1 MCYQCTPIRRAVIVV
16 GDFNAHLPTLQHNNA
31 NTQWQLLADLLHCH
45 NLFPV
50 SCSSI
55 ATGPKY
61 TYFSGQTT
69 TTVDYI
75 LISPELAPSVNS
87 CTTLAHAP
95 LNVSDHLPI
104 SISICTPY
112 TNSLHCEPSHSTINW
127 SKASEDG
134 SIEHYSRQ
142 VRCAI
147 APLLNN
153 TLLSINEVDAE
164 IQHVAGILKD
174 AAFDCLPQIKQKKNK
189 KCIADSDLSALC
201 KQSKAAWKRWKNA
214 GRPRS
219 GGLWLEMRESKRA
232 VKEKISACRARKE
245 RADIQKRD
253 QLFKNNSNHRFRI
266 FKPKTS
272 CSKLLD
278 ENDHQT
284 TDPSAILEVFRS
296 HFSKLA
302 SSAIDTENESQPAD
316 SNIYDLEAKSLLND
330 DQILDTSITLEEIEA
345 AVNTLKLGRSKGA
358 DGLNSEHLLYGGP
371 TLMLWPMKIFNAI
384 ISLEEVP
391 TCFKEGVIIPVYKGR
406 EVPTCFKEGVII
418 PVYKGREVPT
428 CFKEGVIIP
437 VYKGRG
443 KDPLCWPVV
452 TGVLHSSIMGKTLE
466 IVILKRMSP
475 FLDEIRFP
483 DVNQTAYQKGVS
495 CTDAIF
501 STQEVLLN
509 YIRQGEK
516 PFLCLY
522 DIEKAFD
529 SVEFPILLQHIFS
542 IGING
547 KSWRIIKAW
556 YQIPTSRV
564 KHENSRLPPFQLAEV

>member
-1 MCYQCTPIRRAVIVV
+1 MGIIWKKSLPASPIPLDSDRICGVQLHLKKHIISVLSVYLPSTDHDIEEYKHYLNVLECAISALQSEGQVIVV
-16 GDFNAHLPTLQHNNA
+16 GDFNTHLPTLQQNNA
-31 NTQWQLLADLLHCH
+31 NTQGQLLADLLHCH

-61 TYFSGQTT
+61 TYFSGQTI

-75 LISPELAPSVNS
+75 LISPELAPSVNF
-87 CTTLAHAP
+87 CTTLANAP

-104 SISICTPY
+104 SISVCTPY
-112 TNSLHCEPSHSTINW
+112 TNSLHCEPSHSTISW

-147 APLLNN
+147 APLLSN
-153 TLLSINEVDAE
+153 TFLSINEVDAE

-174 AAFDCLPQIKQKKNK
+174 AALDCLPQIKQKKNK
-189 KCIADSDLSALC
+189 KFIADLDLSALC

-214 GRPRS
+214 DRPRS
-219 GGLWLEMRESKRA
+219 GGLWLEMKKSKRA

-253 QLFKNNSNHRFRI
+253 QLFKNNSKHRFRI

-278 ENDHQT
+278 VNDHQT

-296 HFSKLA
+296 HYSKLA

-345 AVNTLKLGRSKGA
+345 AVNTLKLGHSKGA

-371 TLMLWPMKIFNAI
+371 TLMLWLMKIFNAI

-406 EVPTCFKEGVII
+406 
-418 PVYKGREVPT
+418 
-428 CFKEGVIIP
+428 
-437 VYKGRG
+437 G
-443 KDPLCWPVV
+443 KDPLLASSYRGI
-452 TGVLHSSIMGKTLE
+452 TLSSIMAKSLE

-475 FLDEIRFP
+475 FLDEIGFP

-509 YIRQGEK
+509 YIRQGE
-516 PFLCLY
+516 
-522 DIEKAFD
+522 
-529 SVEFPILLQHIFS
+529 
-542 IGING
+542 
-547 KSWRIIKAW
+547 
-556 YQIPTSRV
+556 
-564 KHENSRLPPFQLAEV
+564 